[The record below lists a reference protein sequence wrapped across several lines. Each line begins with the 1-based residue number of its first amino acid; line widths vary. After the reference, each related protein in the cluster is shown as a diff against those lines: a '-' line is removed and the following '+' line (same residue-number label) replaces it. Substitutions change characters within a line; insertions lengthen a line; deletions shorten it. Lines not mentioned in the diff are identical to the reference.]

1 MKKIGKHGE
10 SFFLMFGNG
19 LCVITGTFLRSECVY
34 GGAYAVGFVGN
45 VERRA
50 GFGSL
55 EVNVF
60 DKVRNTVYI
69 FAFVTAARRNYYA
82 GRYGERSVHLL
93 YDKFKSAVVFFIK
106 FHLYFYY
113 P

>member
-1 MKKIGKHGE
+1 M
-10 SFFLMFGNG
+10 LGNG
-19 LCVITGTFLRSECVY
+19 LCVITGTFLRSERVY
-34 GGAYAVGFVGN
+34 GGAYAVGFVRN
-45 VERRA
+45 IERGT
-50 GFGSL
+50 GFCSL

-60 DKVRNTVYI
+60 DKMRNTVYI
-69 FAFVTAARRNYYA
+69 LALVTAARLNYYA